1 MKQKKEMKKYII
13 IGILIGFLSF
23 PTIILGGTFVSS
35 LIEGKTIEEAVQIL
49 SEQTEILIGKI
60 TILENRADKESACRK
75 TNELKIAPKESKIAY
90 YTEQSNQPIY
100 ASWAPDTTEELLE
113 YLNGYMQNYEKTG
126 SYFWLHNPDYIPEL
140 VLKYIP
146 ILEERQK
153 EYLAQQQ
160 ICNK

>member
-75 TNELKIAPKESKIAY
+75 TNELK
-90 YTEQSNQPIY
+90 
-100 ASWAPDTTEELLE
+100 
-113 YLNGYMQNYEKTG
+113 
-126 SYFWLHNPDYIPEL
+126 
-140 VLKYIP
+140 
-146 ILEERQK
+146 
-153 EYLAQQQ
+153 
-160 ICNK
+160 